1 MDREKLELLAKE
13 SVDCVF
19 RVHRALGPGLLES
32 AYQACLTH
40 ELEKRGHQVESEVLL
55 PIHYDGLKIEKAYRV
70 DMLINDALLIEN
82 KVTQELLPVHKS
94 QVSTYLKLSELRL
107 GLLIN
112 WNTRLIKNGI
122 SRVVNN
128 L

>member
-1 MDREKLELLAKE
+1 MDRAELEELARE

-19 RVHRALGPGLLES
+19 RVHNALGPGLLES

-40 ELEKRGHQVESEVLL
+40 ELEKRGHRVATEVLL
-55 PIHYDGLKIEKAYRV
+55 PIHYDGLKIEKAYRI
-70 DMLINDALLIEN
+70 DMLINDALLVEN

-94 QVSTYLKLSELRL
+94 RVLTYLKLSGFQL
-107 GLLIN
+107 GILVN

-122 SRVVNN
+122 SRVVNS

>member
-1 MDREKLELLAKE
+1 MDREELELLAKE
-13 SVDCVF
+13 SVDCIF
-19 RVHRALGPGLLES
+19 RVHSALGPGLLES

-40 ELEKRGHQVESEVLL
+40 ELEKRGHKVSNEVLL